1 MYKEY
6 ENVTCD
12 EVYEYLRKS
21 QSDDPLLSIE
31 EVLKKHEIL
40 LDEYAEKYLGGKIP
54 AKQVLREVAS
64 SETIDERPKMVELL
78 KIIESPKVKAVL
90 VV

>member
-6 ENVTCD
+6 EKVTCD

-31 EVLKKHEIL
+31 EVLKKHNLPDLDPDL
-40 LDEYAEKYLGGKIP
+40 LVDEKELEEEL
-54 AKQVLREVAS
+54 AKN
-64 SETIDERPKMVELL
+64 D
-78 KIIESPKVKAVL
+78 
-90 VV
+90 